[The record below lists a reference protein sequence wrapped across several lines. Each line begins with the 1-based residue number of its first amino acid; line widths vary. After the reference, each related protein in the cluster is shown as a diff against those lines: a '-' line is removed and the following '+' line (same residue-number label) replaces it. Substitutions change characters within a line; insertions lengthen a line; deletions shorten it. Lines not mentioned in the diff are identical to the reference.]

1 MNSSDPLPWWVVG
14 LVIAG
19 LVSYFLFRQLS
30 PEVRE
35 RRKRRRNYGKVT
47 NRVGRLGFTL
57 KARTPK
63 R

>member
-1 MNSSDPLPWWVVG
+1 MNTSDPLPWWIVG

-19 LVSYFLFRQLS
+19 LVCYFLFRQLS
-30 PEVRE
+30 PEVRD

-47 NRVGRLGFTL
+47 SRVGRLGFTL

-63 R
+63 T